1 MKVADWV
8 RYNESVL
15 RFDDVIVKVFR
26 SKSCC
31 RDDMAMKTKICF
43 DDMAQIFAE
52 YTIMF
57 ITLTEYKTESAEIER
72 TTLCFGIYY
81 EVEEPTN
88 DGTENT

>member
-8 RYNESVL
+8 RYNKSVL

-26 SKSCC
+26 NKSCN
-31 RDDMAMKTKICF
+31 RDNMAMNAKICF
-43 DDMAQIFAE
+43 DDLAQIFAE

-57 ITLTEYKTESAEIER
+57 INLIETKTEECNLDR

-81 EVEEPTN
+81 E
-88 DGTENT
+88 GENAE